1 VDIVKFFLKNVEGI
15 KKNMKNPVLELLRTK
30 YKLTQK
36 KIGDILGIK
45 NTAVSMY
52 FLGQSK
58 IKYSQL
64 EKIANYLKI
73 SISDLIAMSESQ
85 FETINKKDLT
95 NNKVW
100 DEITAKYRNSFDL
113 RIIKLTNNSLSPHFQ
128 KGDNLIVDTSINEFK
143 TEGYYLININNM
155 EVICKIIIS
164 NNGLSFKTNESDYSL
179 MSPIIIGKVKL
190 FLREEE

>member
-1 VDIVKFFLKNVEGI
+1 
-15 KKNMKNPVLELLRTK
+15 MKNPVLELLRTK

-36 KIGDILGIK
+36 KIGEILGVR
-45 NTAVSMY
+45 NTAVSKY
-52 FLGQSK
+52 FLGQSQ
-58 IKYSQL
+58 IRYSQI
-64 EKIANYLKI
+64 EKIANHLKI
-73 SISDLIAMSESQ
+73 SAIDLIAMSENQ

-100 DEITAKYRNSFDL
+100 DEITAKYGNNTHL
-113 RIIKLTNNSLSPHFQ
+113 KIIKLTNNSLSPHFQ
-128 KGDNLIVDTSINEFK
+128 KGDNLIIDTSINEFK

-155 EVICKIIIS
+155 EVICKIIAS